1 MVFPSTI
8 AESADQRVST
18 SALSPVTVIVSAAV
32 PSFRTRLRAAC
43 WATSSPMPVCTPVL
57 NPCRLARVS
66 YLPGGR
72 PGTVKYPFASVAT
85 FRVRPVSRFLT
96 TTSTPGRTPPV
107 SSLMVPE
114 MVADVICATATDV
127 VAARRT
133 TARVTLHLMTTS
145 LSSNETG
152 AHEWRGYPGFG
163 VFRPGY
169 GCRRLSTGELRKL
182 LVDVTPGFPFLNP
195 KTEPAGSP
203 SRQIQ
208 SHERT

>member
-1 MVFPSTI
+1 M
-8 AESADQRVST
+8 AESADERVST
-18 SALSPVTVIVSAAV
+18 SAFSPVTVIVSAAV
-32 PSFRTRLRAAC
+32 PSFSTRLRPAC
-43 WATSSPMPVCTPVL
+43 SATSSAMPVCTPVL
-57 NPCRLARVS
+57 NPCSVARVS
-66 YLPGGR
+66 YLPGAS
-72 PGTVKYPFASVAT
+72 PGTVKYPFASVTAL
-85 FRVRPVSRFLT
+85 RVRPVSRFLM

-114 MVADVICATATDV
+114 RVAEVICATAKDV

-163 VFRPGY
+163 VFRPGH
-169 GCRRLSTGELRKL
+169 GCRRLSTGELRKR
-182 LVDVTPGFPFLNP
+182 LVDGTPGFPCWNP

-203 SRQIQ
+203 TRQQ
-208 SHERT
+208 P